1 MKWTIQMITKTK
13 TSWCLDT
20 IVSRPVNTII
30 LWLKWEYIILMMIL
44 LKLVVTTISFQ
55 IKKFKRCCDLKYQ
68 TDQETLINE
77 MDTWW
82 RKYSKVMMF
91 REYKLIIFWKTSII
105 VRFQTQ
111 VTLALKEKQVQLKR
125 KWLKLD
131 PKRI

>member
-1 MKWTIQMITKTK
+1 MRWTIQMITKTK
-13 TSWCLDT
+13 TSWCWDT

-30 LWLKWEYIILMMIL
+30 LWLKWEFIILMMIL

-55 IKKFKRCCDLKYQ
+55 TKKFKRCCDLKYQ
-68 TDQETLINE
+68 TDQETLTSE

-82 RKYSKVMMF
+82 RKYNKVMMF
-91 REYKLIIFWKTSII
+91 REFKLIIFWKISIT
-105 VRFQTQ
+105 VKFQTQ
-111 VTLALKEKQVQLKR
+111 VTLALKEKLAQPKR